1 METKIATQTPTLLRG
16 SHRSTLWDTRTQ
28 TETVIFSGYETPEL
42 KPYTDRVKDKGKGK
56 ISLSQYIRH
65 HRKAPIFNIHEINE
79 TRKALISLFKTHTIP
94 EINTLKLYPEHP
106 ETFTLRIGNC
116 TAQRKQ
122 FAYRI
127 RAKIKVRRIKHLE
140 KAPLTLNNLKF
151 KAKFQ
156 YSISFKCALC
166 SEHQTMRIRNHKAKR
181 STPICKAHNQIMYI
195 RKVTKKRTPNKR
207 TISIPKIIY
216 EVDH

>member
-1 METKIATQTPTLLRG
+1 METKIATQTPKRFRG
-16 SHRSTLWDTRTQ
+16 THKTVLWDTRTLS
-28 TETVIFSGYETPEL
+28 ETVSFWGYQTPRLE
-42 KPYTDRVKDKGKGK
+42 PYTSRDKGKGK

-65 HRKAPIFNIHEINE
+65 HRKAPIISIHEVNE
-79 TRKALISLFKTHTIP
+79 TQKALNTLFKTETIP
-94 EINTLKLYPEHP
+94 EINKLSLYPDNP

-127 RAKIKVRRIKHLE
+127 RAKIRVRRIKHLE

-166 SEHQTMRIRNHKAKR
+166 DNHQTMRIRNHKAKR
-181 STPICKAHNQIMYI
+181 STPICKAHKQIMYI
-195 RKVTKKRTPNKR
+195 RKVTKKRTPNPTR
-207 TISIPKIIY
+207 LSIPKIIY
-216 EVDH
+216 NGEYND